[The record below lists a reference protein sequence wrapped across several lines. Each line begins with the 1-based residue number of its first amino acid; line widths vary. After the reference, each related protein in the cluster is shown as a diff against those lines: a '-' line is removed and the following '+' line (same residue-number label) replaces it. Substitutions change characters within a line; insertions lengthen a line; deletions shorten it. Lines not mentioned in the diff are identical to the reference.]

1 MAIISL
7 RLNQQ
12 ESEMIDFL
20 SDYYEQDKSSL
31 IKYSLKELYED
42 IVDREII
49 TNYEKRE
56 SIGDVSFLSSDEALK
71 IINTK
76 ESTAPDFA
84 VSSLVN

>member
-12 ESEMIDFL
+12 EADMINFL

-42 IVDREII
+42 IVDRELI

-56 SIGDVSFLSSDEALK
+56 NKGDVSFISSDDALK
-71 IINTK
+71 MQGLPIK
-76 ESTAPDFA
+76 
-84 VSSLVN
+84 